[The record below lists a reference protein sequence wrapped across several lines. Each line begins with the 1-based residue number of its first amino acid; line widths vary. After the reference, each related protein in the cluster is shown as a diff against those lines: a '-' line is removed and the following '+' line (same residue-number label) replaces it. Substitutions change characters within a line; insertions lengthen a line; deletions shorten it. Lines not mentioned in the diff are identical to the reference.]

1 MSASN
6 SDIGFGIHIAY
17 SDGGSPEVLTNIAEL
32 KDTLG
37 NSQSGDSVESTH
49 TDSVKFLNGAFSKEY
64 IPGVGE
70 PGEVTFPVN
79 LVHDDA
85 TQDETTGV
93 ESLLLLSKT
102 WRIRDIPTAT
112 KDLQFEGHITNIGDE
127 YALQGIIVRNLTIKK
142 EAPHTWVTA
151 VPTP

>member
-1 MSASN
+1 MGASN
-6 SDIGFGIHIAY
+6 SDIGFGIHIAF
-17 SDGGSPEVLTNIAEL
+17 SDDGSPEVLTNIAEL
-32 KDTLG
+32 KDTLS
-37 NSQSGDSVESTH
+37 NAQSGDSVEVTH
-49 TDSVKFLNGAFSKEY
+49 TDSEKFLNTAFSKEY
-64 IPGVGE
+64 KPGVGE

-79 LVHDDA
+79 LVHSDA

-93 ESLLLLSKT
+93 ESLLLISKT

-112 KDLQFEGHITNIGDE
+112 KDLQFRGHITNLGDE
-127 YALQGIIVRNLTIKK
+127 YPLQGVLVRNLTIKK